1 MGRRTDRHRYGLR
14 FRMDKDTNIIE
25 KIILGIIALI
35 LTFIIYSAF
44 SGAAALFKIGSK
56 TMPQGINPS
65 AGEPVNILLLG
76 MDIGDPNQV
85 DNQSIKRT
93 DTIMVVNYNPST
105 DQIKV
110 VSVPRDTLITNNGKN
125 LKINAAYA
133 VGGYPKIKTE
143 VENLLGINI
152 NYMVKIDYNA
162 FVELIDA
169 LGGVT
174 MEIDQNMIYDDDGQ
188 NLHINFKAGETVKMD
203 GQKAQEFFRWR
214 KNNDGTGFANGDLD
228 RIENQH
234 KFLQKV
240 VDKCKKPS
248 ILFKLPKILTCIAEN
263 MSTNMSSTNIVSYGM
278 KFMTSKAIEMKTIQG
293 TAKMIQGQS
302 YLVFEKEKNKDLLQS
317 LEDGSSTEASINKED
332 IKILILNGTKINGLA
347 GRMKTALEVLGWTRI
362 DTGNADPTEKTAIKT
377 DNKEIKKL
385 MQKDLPEATKT
396 DSKPKD
402 EEYSSYDVVI
412 VIGTDYKKLG
422 E

>member
-35 LTFIIYSAF
+35 LTFIIYSVF
-44 SGAAALFKIGSK
+44 SGAGALFKIGSK

-65 AGEPVNILLLG
+65 AGQPVNILLLG

-174 MEIDQNMIYDDDGQ
+174 MEIDQNMIYDDEGQ

-214 KNNDGTGFANGDLD
+214 KNNDGSGLANGDLD
-228 RIENQH
+228 RIKNQQ
-234 KFLQKV
+234 KFISKV
-240 VDKCKKPS
+240 VD
-248 ILFKLPKILTCIAEN
+248 
-263 MSTNMSSTNIVSYGM
+263 
-278 KFMTSKAIEMKTIQG
+278 
-293 TAKMIQGQS
+293 
-302 YLVFEKEKNKDLLQS
+302 
-317 LEDGSSTEASINKED
+317 
-332 IKILILNGTKINGLA
+332 
-347 GRMKTALEVLGWTRI
+347 
-362 DTGNADPTEKTAIKT
+362 
-377 DNKEIKKL
+377 
-385 MQKDLPEATKT
+385 
-396 DSKPKD
+396 
-402 EEYSSYDVVI
+402 
-412 VIGTDYKKLG
+412 
-422 E
+422 